1 MKTCPKCGYENPDEA
16 VYCLK
21 CGAKIVVRLDL
32 SLGGEAYSRLFNG
45 LVLMLSIATALDMI
59 LNQGIRT
66 MILGAPQ
73 LLLLPLLAVVVG
85 LVIIFYAYFK
95 GGEQLSLY
103 RVGSILVGAGYL
115 IFFIIPL
122 IGGVSLVFPLWI
134 IYLFLFL
141 YLRRYGGSR
150 VAGEG

>member
-21 CGAKIVVRLDL
+21 CGAKIIVSLDL
-32 SLGGEAYSRLFNG
+32 TLGGEAYSRLFNG

-59 LNQGIRT
+59 LNEGIRT
-66 MILGAPQ
+66 MVLGAP
-73 LLLLPLLAVVVG
+73 
-85 LVIIFYAYFK
+85 
-95 GGEQLSLY
+95 
-103 RVGSILVGAGYL
+103 VGSILVGAGYL
-115 IFFIIPL
+115 IFFLIPL
-122 IGGVSLVFPLWI
+122 LGGVSLVFPLWI